1 MLQHLQRGQVTSRR
15 VTGTVFGV
23 KTRAD
28 NVLPMATAWG
38 FWGFGL
44 GWGFSGVNEVQERYK
59 KQSTP

>member
-23 KTRAD
+23 MTRAD

-38 FWGFGL
+38 LWGFAFGL
-44 GWGFSGVNEVQERYK
+44 GVFWSK
-59 KQSTP
+59 